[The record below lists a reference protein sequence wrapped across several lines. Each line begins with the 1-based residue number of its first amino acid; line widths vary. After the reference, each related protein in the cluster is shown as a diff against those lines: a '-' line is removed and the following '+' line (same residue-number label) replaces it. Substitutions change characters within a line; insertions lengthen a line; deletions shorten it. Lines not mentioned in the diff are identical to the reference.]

1 MAPSR
6 IILLLSLSVL
16 PLFAFQHININTP
29 CRLLSSR
36 SVRNNVVLTAAIDD
50 NDSSYA
56 PIASIEDV
64 ATQASQMKAL
74 AERTR
79 LEAQREELR
88 LTIDRLSKLEAKVAQ
103 IDSNPENREDISRDI
118 TLLSTRLNPSL
129 KNEAESEQRAPGKN
143 AKQDGSPLD
152 PTGESTQ
159 LGQER
164 RNDAIEAF
172 SKLPQPLQDAMAK
185 SVGVERGANIN
196 ATVVIDKLMSDNR
209 LLQTNDTF
217 TFQTTLNKNDLDD
230 GAFAEIFVDE
240 KFTKLNNFVQNL
252 LPEVTR
258 KEALNEECV
267 ASFCSD
273 ILGRTTFD
281 PTGKPEAVPGGYII
295 RGTNKIHHDDMNDP
309 TPSIRQEDAD
319 FDEEDEPVLLLT
331 NYDISPSTGAFS
343 MNMDVVDQISKAA
356 QNGEG
361 FNWLIDL
368 SMPIAAGVL
377 CTQLA
382 HEVGHEI
389 VALKDG
395 IKIGTP
401 TLIPSFSLGLTG
413 AITPIKSPP
422 KNIKS
427 LFDFAMAG
435 PACGIVTSLTLLYIG
450 LEMTAFTDSTSL
462 QQLPSLPAS
471 LLRSSTLASGII
483 EYLLGAGLLNSPDPT
498 ISLVKLHPFAI
509 AGFIGLMTNALSL
522 LPIGNTDGGR
532 ISVAFFG
539 RSLSRIVQGAAIL
552 TLAICGLFGL
562 DESGIFIFYALYTQ
576 FFQKEPEIPCRNE
589 TEELDTRRGLLAIAM
604 SVVVALTLFPLS
616 S

>member
-50 NDSSYA
+50 SDSSYA
-56 PIASIEDV
+56 ASIEDV

-79 LEAQREELR
+79 LEAQRDELR

-103 IDSNPENREDISRDI
+103 IDSNLENREDISRDI

-267 ASFCSD
+267 ALFCSD

-295 RGTNKIHHDDMNDP
+295 RGTNKIHQDDMNGDLLIEAIDKRLSTSSMYKRIQCYYLLDP

-331 NYDISPSTGAFS
+331 NYDISPSTGLWVKPVVSILGLSSLTIFSLGAFS

-382 HEVGHEI
+382 HEVGHGI

-395 IKIGTP
+395 VSLIAVLIGV
-401 TLIPSFSLGLTG
+401 LFKHCSLSFLTTIIQRSKLGL
-413 AITPIKSPP
+413 
-422 KNIKS
+422 
-427 LFDFAMAG
+427 
-435 PACGIVTSLTLLYIG
+435 
-450 LEMTAFTDSTSL
+450 
-462 QQLPSLPAS
+462 Q
-471 LLRSSTLASGII
+471 
-483 EYLLGAGLLNSPDPT
+483 
-498 ISLVKLHPFAI
+498 
-509 AGFIGLMTNALSL
+509 
-522 LPIGNTDGGR
+522 
-532 ISVAFFG
+532 
-539 RSLSRIVQGAAIL
+539 
-552 TLAICGLFGL
+552 
-562 DESGIFIFYALYTQ
+562 
-576 FFQKEPEIPCRNE
+576 
-589 TEELDTRRGLLAIAM
+589 
-604 SVVVALTLFPLS
+604 LS
-616 S
+616 SQVFLLD